1 MSWPLRLRSVIV
13 RPRAGM
19 SVTSRAASMA
29 AISGTVVLEETV
41 IRIRGLALG
50 ACARTSP
57 PRASIATT
65 VP

>member
-1 MSWPLRLRSVIV
+1 
-13 RPRAGM
+13 M